1 MLQLTIT
8 GNLGADATT
17 KEING
22 TNYLAYNVGV
32 ANGKDSTLWV
42 SVFSRY
48 QEGGKMLNVLR
59 KGTKVMVQGMP
70 SLGAYTNK
78 AGKAIGT
85 LTIWAREQEILQWA
99 DKPAEDKGPEVTTS
113 TPKEEETNDLPF

>member
-22 TNYLAYNVGV
+22 TTYLAYNVGV
-32 ANGKDSTLWV
+32 ASTLWV

-99 DKPAEDKGPEVTTS
+99 DKPAEDKGSEVTTS
-113 TPKEEETNDLPF
+113 TPTEEEANDLPF